1 MTTLSES
8 RTITREDVEE
18 PGIDEAVAEPPRE
31 LSRRAKA
38 EKAKSKEASEYH
50 VLSIQHETHLDC
62 RSWKEKSE
70 RGKGSACCCQ
80 LDALYATCIC

>member
-18 PGIDEAVAEPPRE
+18 PVIDEAAAEPPRE

-50 VLSIQHETHLDC
+50 VLTMQHGSHLDC
-62 RSWKEKSE
+62 RDWKEKSE
-70 RGKGSACCCQ
+70 RGKGSTSRCR
-80 LDALYATCIC
+80 LDALNATCIC